1 MSRPTGEEN
10 QNSSPS
16 LQWQSTWRVTL
27 QGERS
32 EIEQTTQQDVFQPL
46 SLSASFSA
54 SRSLGCYESSIWFL
68 SRKESNVTKQVQR
81 GKKVGTGLHVF
92 GPNRSLK
99 NKQEADWR
107 HPELHWGFLKMSDR
121 SCWGFVVR
129 LQKRSSEIWLGLNST
144 RSTSVKRSQQG
155 TFSFLLLFSFSG
167 AVVLFRYAAHFPTSH
182 FDLFNMLFVT
192 CVVILTLFAVSWRF
206 LFS

>member
-1 MSRPTGEEN
+1 MTKHLKGHITRRALRDRADYTARRFSA
-10 QNSSPS
+10 
-16 LQWQSTWRVTL
+16 TL
-27 QGERS
+27 SVG
-32 EIEQTTQQDVFQPL
+32 VL
-46 SLSASFSA
+46 SA

-144 RSTSVKRSQQG
+144 RSTSVKRGQQG

-182 FDLFNMLFVT
+182 LDLFNMLFVT
-192 CVVILTLFAVSWRF
+192 YVVILTLFVVSWRF